1 MKITYKSYYDFP
13 FLTGEL
19 EEGKKMFGTQRLT
32 SFTWAPYQPEHDA
45 LIEEHNRILEEI
57 KERFGRIYEIANK
70 IKGK

>member
-1 MKITYKSYYDFP
+1 MKITYKTYYDFP

-32 SFTWAPYQPEHDA
+32 SLTWAEYKPEHDV
-45 LIEEHNRILEEI
+45 LIKEHNQLLKEIEE
-57 KERFGRIYEIANK
+57 RFSRMKDIANK